1 MDENFEQSPSL
12 SRSSRVAPRGWPA
25 KAVRKEVALGGN
37 SSDAKASASKSIP
50 LPINEGAVAVPRDIL
65 RASDVVGE
73 GDNPGKGASRLPRR
87 DGNPDSKQAMKL
99 EVPEPTIRNLIPH
112 ETGGGR
118 RGGPPF
124 RGAGAVAGKSVVKGA
139 DRVKAQLAPI
149 VVSPE
154 GRNRGFPGL

>member
-1 MDENFEQSPSL
+1 MI
-12 SRSSRVAPRGWPA
+12 
-25 KAVRKEVALGGN
+25 GN
-37 SSDAKASASKSIP
+37 SSDAKASASNSIP

-73 GDNPGKGASRLPRR
+73 GNNPGKGSISLPRG
-87 DGNPDSKQAMKL
+87 DGHLDSKQAMKL

-124 RGAGAVAGKSVVKGA
+124 GGAGAAAGKSVVKGA
-139 DRVKAQLAPI
+139 DSVPFGPPGFRHKQVCDMLAGDEPKSRS
-149 VVSPE
+149 V
-154 GRNRGFPGL
+154 